1 MFKNVRQ
8 NRRREPQISQ
18 IDRQGWKSLGLA
30 IVKIVLTCVL
40 ALGIPYAAWMV
51 YRHLVEI
58 DYFVPRSISIQ
69 GNVRVTDALILD
81 ASGLQ
86 IDGANLFETDV
97 HTVEASIETLP
108 WIKQAQV
115 RIHLPDEVSIS
126 VIEHEPLGIVQDA
139 QLSIVDSEGHY
150 IKTWGIGDDVMA
162 PIVSIVKP
170 LSESA
175 HAVVRAF
182 ELADKVTRRG
192 YPHQIQEIHYDDAT
206 GYTLY
211 TNTTEI
217 RFGYDKFDER
227 IERLMIVDDI
237 LESKNIVASYI
248 LVDADTSLDRI
259 VVKPKARLVADNPV
273 AAPQPELP
281 PDTDADASSASPHP

>member
-1 MFKNVRQ
+1 
-8 NRRREPQISQ
+8 
-18 IDRQGWKSLGLA
+18 
-30 IVKIVLTCVL
+30 
-40 ALGIPYAAWMV
+40 
-51 YRHLVEI
+51 
-58 DYFVPRSISIQ
+58 
-69 GNVRVTDALILD
+69 
-81 ASGLQ
+81 
-86 IDGANLFETDV
+86 
-97 HTVEASIETLP
+97 
-108 WIKQAQV
+108 
-115 RIHLPDEVSIS
+115 
-126 VIEHEPLGIVQDA
+126 
-139 QLSIVDSEGHY
+139 
-150 IKTWGIGDDVMA
+150 
-162 PIVSIVKP
+162 
-170 LSESA
+170 
-175 HAVVRAF
+175 VRAF

>member
-8 NRRREPQISQ
+8 NRRREPQISH

-30 IVKIVLTCVL
+30 AAKIVLTCVL

-51 YRHLVEI
+51 YRHLVET
-58 DYFVPRSISIQ
+58 DYFVPRSIVVQ
-69 GNVRVTDALILD
+69 GNVRVTDDLILD

-97 HTVEASIETLP
+97 HTVESSIETLP
-108 WIKQAQV
+108 WVKKAQV
-115 RIHLPDEVSIS
+115 RIHLPDEVTIT
-126 VIEHEPLGIVQDA
+126 VTEHEPLGIVQDS
-139 QLSIVDSEGHY
+139 QLNIVDKDGLY

-162 PIVSIVKP
+162 PIVSISKP
-170 LSESA
+170 LQESA

-182 ELADKVTRRG
+182 ELADDVTRRG

-211 TNTTEI
+211 TDTTEI
-217 RFGYDKFDER
+217 RFGYDRFEER
-227 IERLMIVDDI
+227 IDRLMIVDDI
-237 LESKNIVASYI
+237 LDSKHIVASYI
-248 LVDADTSLDRI
+248 LVDADAALDRI
-259 VVKPKARLVADNPV
+259 VVKPKARAHQDAPATAEIPVNTGAAAD
-273 AAPQPELP
+273 
-281 PDTDADASSASPHP
+281 SATPSP